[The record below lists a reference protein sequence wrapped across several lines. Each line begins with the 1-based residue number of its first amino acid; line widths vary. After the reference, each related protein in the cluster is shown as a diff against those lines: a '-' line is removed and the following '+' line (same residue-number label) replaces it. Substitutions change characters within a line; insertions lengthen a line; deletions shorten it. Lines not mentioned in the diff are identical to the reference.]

1 LNRLKI
7 PNRCFG
13 QLSIGQPTKH
23 DAMGVSLF
31 SVLERLLN
39 GIAKFLDNLVVKRIL
54 QWEHA
59 ARDRAGAE

>member
-7 PNRCFG
+7 PNRSFG

-31 SVLERLLN
+31 SVLKRLLN
-39 GIAKFLDNLVVKRIL
+39 GIAKFLDDLVVKRIL
-54 QWEHA
+54 H
-59 ARDRAGAE
+59 